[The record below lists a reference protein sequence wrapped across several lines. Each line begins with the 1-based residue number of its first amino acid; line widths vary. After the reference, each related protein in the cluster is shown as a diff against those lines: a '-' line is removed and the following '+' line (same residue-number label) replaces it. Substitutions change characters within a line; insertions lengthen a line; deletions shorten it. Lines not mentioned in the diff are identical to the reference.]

1 MTGGGK
7 PGKPKSGFPPFPP
20 PLEIALRFPHS
31 HSFND
36 SLYIKGEVK
45 AALLR
50 NQQRRVGQVD
60 LPNAPKPVAL
70 RAPQGFA
77 PAGGRERIHQ
87 RVGPNETIERGQ
99 IKLTKAQAECWRDVR
114 VSAAVW
120 HRLRRPGCSMQV
132 SPKRFFS

>member
-99 IKLTKAQAECWRDVR
+99 IKLTKA
-114 VSAAVW
+114 
-120 HRLRRPGCSMQV
+120 LRRGDPAPVRALPQPRPPQTGTS
-132 SPKRFFS
+132 S

>member
-36 SLYIKGEVK
+36 SLYIKGEAK

-50 NQQRRVGQVD
+50 NQQLRVGQIKPPEWAKWTCQTH
-60 LPNAPKPVAL
+60 LNASPYGRRRASL
-70 RAPQGFA
+70 R
-77 PAGGRERIHQ
+77 PAA
-87 RVGPNETIERGQ
+87 ERGFTRGWGQ
-99 IKLTKAQAECWRDVR
+99 M
-114 VSAAVW
+114 
-120 HRLRRPGCSMQV
+120 RRSKGAKS
-132 SPKRFFS
+132 S

>member
-60 LPNAPKPVAL
+60 LPNAPKRVAL

-99 IKLTKAQAECWRDVR
+99 IKLTKAPLRPESRTVPETA
-114 VSAAVW
+114 SAATN
-120 HRLRRPGCSMQV
+120 RRRHKLPLGNV
-132 SPKRFFS
+132 A

>member
-99 IKLTKAQAECWRDVR
+99 IKLTKAPVPRLNAGR
-114 VSAAVW
+114 VKKKAK
-120 HRLRRPGCSMQV
+120 RGCRQSSQK
-132 SPKRFFS
+132 SINADS